1 VYTAKRIEHI
11 LRKGFLIT
19 GVCWLLLLAGYG
31 AADTGQSL
39 LGDSDDGSRAVP
51 VHFIPLIDEEGEKI
65 TPDDDPLLPF
75 STRKTCGF
83 CHDYKKISGG
93 WHFNAAEPNVA
104 AGRAG
109 QPWVLVD
116 AGSGT
121 HIPLSYRSWPRAF
134 RPEQLGLTPWQFVQL
149 FGRHMPGG
157 VGEDINA
164 ETIDLEARWMV
175 SGELEI
181 NCLSCH
187 DADPAHDQAEY
198 AVQIARQ
205 NFRWAA
211 AATCGFASVSGSAKR
226 MPDTYDPLM
235 PEPLD
240 DPKLI
245 PPNITYRKDAF
256 DHRRQVFFDLV
267 TEIPSE
273 RCYFCHSNKIL
284 TEAETWATD
293 EDVHLAAGLTCVDCH
308 RNGLDHNITR
318 GYEQES
324 SVSAN
329 PLAGALSCAGCH
341 EEGRLGAPVPSHPG
355 IPLIHFDKLTC
366 TACHSGPWP
375 DQKTH
380 RVKTARAHGLG
391 THIGKAKDEVL
402 PHIISPVFAEQQ
414 DGRIAPHNLIWPA
427 FWGGLKGEKVE
438 PIAIEIV
445 RQGAEMIAGKAL
457 PRSGGWPSLSRE
469 RIAEDLVFASSSGA
483 VEGQAVYICGGKL
496 YRLDG
501 SGQLIEE
508 EHAAA
513 KPYLWPIGHDVR
525 PAAQSLGSNRC
536 EDCHATNSAFFFGDV
551 EVDSPVASEQGSTK
565 KMVEFQGLDPV
576 YTKAFAFSFVFRPWL
591 KVVALGSCAIL
602 GAVLL
607 LYGLKA
613 LACLARVLAGKD

>member
-1 VYTAKRIEHI
+1 MK
-11 LRKGFLIT
+11 KGFLLT
-19 GVCWLLLLAGYG
+19 GVFGLLLLAGYA
-31 AADTGQSL
+31 AADTGQGL

-51 VHFIPLIDEEGEKI
+51 VHFIPLIDEEGEKV

-121 HIPLSYRSWPRAF
+121 QVPISYRSWPGAF

-149 FGRHMPGG
+149 FGRQMPGGG
-157 VGEDINA
+157 VGE
-164 ETIDLEARWMV
+164 LESDNPDEAVRQFV
-175 SGELEI
+175 SGKLQV
-181 NCLSCH
+181 NCMSCH
-187 DADPAHDQAEY
+187 SAEPAHDQAEY

-205 NFRWAA
+205 NLRWAA
-211 AATCGFASVSGSAKR
+211 AATCGFASVSGSAGR

-245 PPNITYRKDAF
+245 PPSITYRKEAF
-256 DHRRQVFFDLV
+256 DHRGQVFFDLV
-267 TEIPSE
+267 AKVPNK

-308 RNGLDHNITR
+308 RNGLDHNIAR
-318 GYEQES
+318 GYEQETS
-324 SVSAN
+324 ISAN
-329 PLAGALSCAGCH
+329 PLEPASSCAACH
-341 EEGRLGAPVPSHPG
+341 EAGNLGAPVPSHLG
-355 IPLIHFDKLTC
+355 IPPVHFDRLTC

-375 DQKTH
+375 GPKNH

-391 THIGKAKDEVL
+391 THMGKAKDEVL

-414 DGRIAPHNLIWPA
+414 DGRIGPHNLIWPA
-427 FWGGLKGEKVE
+427 FWAGMKDGKVE

-445 RQGAEMIAGKAL
+445 RQGVEMITGKAL
-457 PRSGGWPSLSRE
+457 PRLGDWP
-469 RIAEDLVFASSSGA
+469 
-483 VEGQAVYICGGKL
+483 
-496 YRLDG
+496 
-501 SGQLIEE
+501 
-508 EHAAA
+508 
-513 KPYLWPIGHDVR
+513 
-525 PAAQSLGSNRC
+525 
-536 EDCHATNSAFFFGDV
+536 
-551 EVDSPVASEQGSTK
+551 
-565 KMVEFQGLDPV
+565 
-576 YTKAFAFSFVFRPWL
+576 
-591 KVVALGSCAIL
+591 
-602 GAVLL
+602 
-607 LYGLKA
+607 
-613 LACLARVLAGKD
+613 